1 MKLPTKYREGLK
13 EICSP
18 ELELLPPVDTRS
30 GESKKEA
37 PMAKKKAKK
46 KKKK

>member
-1 MKLPTKYREGLK
+1 LK

-18 ELELLPPVDTRS
+18 ERELLPPALIPRS